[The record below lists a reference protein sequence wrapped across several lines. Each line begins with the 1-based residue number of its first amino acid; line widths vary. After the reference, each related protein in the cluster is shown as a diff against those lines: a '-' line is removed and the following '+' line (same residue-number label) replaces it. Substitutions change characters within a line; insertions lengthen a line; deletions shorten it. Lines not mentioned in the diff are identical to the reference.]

1 MRRDPQLNE
10 QIKAA
15 LKDGVIDGARESAN
29 EIVKAGVVVHPEEIY
44 KLHSNTI
51 RMLNLIDMVY
61 DKRIDSEADDDS
73 ASDVDSAA
81 E

>member
-1 MRRDPQLNE
+1 
-10 QIKAA
+10 
-15 LKDGVIDGARESAN
+15 
-29 EIVKAGVVVHPEEIY
+29 
-44 KLHSNTI
+44 
-51 RMLNLIDMVY
+51 MLNLIDMVY